1 MILLL
6 ALNLMTLPQDGQ
18 VITINPDDVVSLVA
32 PHRGFDPKLK
42 CIINLIDGKH
52 IAVGMSCDDV
62 RQKLVK

>member
-6 ALNLMTLPQDGQ
+6 AINLVTFGQ
-18 VITINPDDVVSLVA
+18 NGQSVTINSEDVVSLVT

-52 IAVGMSCDDV
+52 IAVAITCEEV
-62 RQKLVK
+62 RQRLQK